1 MAAIINRK
9 FEVMQM
15 LLEGGANINAV
26 AKVRNLPSWSTF
38 YTVLHIK
45 TMSCTILCIFL
56 FNSSSPQF
64 SSTLHYTILHCT
76 TLDYPTSHYTTLQ
89 YTALHYTTLHHT
101 TLHSTHTPPY
111 SKCHVFAI
119 CLTQLYTHTERLHC
133 PSVRGNKL
141 FCERS

>member
-45 TMSCTILCIFL
+45 TMFCTILCIFL
-56 FNSSSPQF
+56 FNSSSLQF
-64 SSTLHYTILHCT
+64 SSTLHYTILHCN

-101 TLHSTHTPPY
+101 TQYTYTTLLKMSCLRHMPY
-111 SKCHVFAI
+111 STLH
-119 CLTQLYTHTERLHC
+119 THRTVTL
-133 PSVRGNKL
+133 P
-141 FCERS
+141 FCSRQ